1 MAIKMRVL
9 CTPGKKKLV
18 NITQLI
24 KQEFELNINAADVIP
39 PAYSC
44 DKERLVVLC
53 VTCKGSL
60 KDDVRLFITELN
72 KNRAVNVALMIDG
85 TPEGD
90 AYVRSLLASAGT
102 NAAHVCE
109 KTLYINGGNL
119 FNTKINDQE
128 KSDILAWVNECIA
141 SI

>member
-18 NITQLI
+18 NITQMI
-24 KQEFELNINAADVIP
+24 KQDFELNINAADVIP

-44 DKERLVVLC
+44 DKERLVVLV

-60 KDDVRLFITELN
+60 KDDVRLFISELN
-72 KNRAVNVALMIDG
+72 KTRAANVALMIDG

-90 AYVRSLLASAGT
+90 AYVRSLLATTGT
-102 NAAHVCE
+102 NVCAD
-109 KTLYINGGNL
+109 TLFINGGNL
-119 FNTKINDQE
+119 FNNKISEQE
-128 KSDILAWVNECIA
+128 KTDIIAWVNKCIA

>member
-18 NITQLI
+18 SITQLI

-44 DKERLVVLC
+44 DKERLVVLAA
-53 VTCKGSL
+53 TCKGSL
-60 KDDVRLFITELN
+60 KDDVRLFISELN
-72 KNRAVNVALMIDG
+72 KTRAANVALMIDG

-90 AYVRSLLASAGT
+90 AYVRSLLATAGT
-102 NAAHVCE
+102 NVCE
-109 KTLYINGGNL
+109 ETLYINGGNI
-119 FNTKINDQE
+119 FNSKITDQE
-128 KSDILAWVNECIA
+128 KADILAWVNKCIA

>member
-24 KQEFELNINAADVIP
+24 KQEFDLNINAADVIP

-44 DKERLVVLC
+44 DKERLVVL
-53 VTCKGSL
+53 VVSCKGSL
-60 KDDVRLFITELN
+60 KDDVRLFISELN

-85 TPEGD
+85 NDDGD
-90 AYVRSLLASAGT
+90 KYVRSLLTAAGT
-102 NAAHVCE
+102 NICPE
-109 KTLYINGGNL
+109 TLYINGGNL
-119 FNTKINDQE
+119 FNSKISDQE
-128 KSDILAWVNECIA
+128 KAEILAWVNKCIA

>member
-18 NITQLI
+18 AITQMI
-24 KQEFELNINAADVIP
+24 KQEFDLSINAADVIP

-44 DKERLVVLC
+44 DKERLVVLV

-60 KDDVRLFITELN
+60 KDDIRLFISELN
-72 KNRAVNVALMIDG
+72 KNRATNVALMIDG
-85 TPEGD
+85 NADGD
-90 AYVRSLLASAGT
+90 AYVRSLLDGIT
-102 NAAHVCE
+102 NVCSE
-109 KTLYINGGNL
+109 TLYINGGNL
-119 FNTKINDQE
+119 FNSKISDQE
-128 KSDILAWVNECIA
+128 KTDIIAWVNKCIA

>member
-18 NITQLI
+18 SITQMI
-24 KQEFELNINAADVIP
+24 KQEFQLNINAADVIP

-44 DKERLVVLC
+44 DKERLVVLV

-60 KDDVRLFITELN
+60 KDDARLFISELN
-72 KNRAVNVALMIDG
+72 KNRAANVALMIDG

-90 AYVRSLLASAGT
+90 TYVRSLLTTAGT
-102 NAAHVCE
+102 NVCPE
-109 KTLYINGGNL
+109 TLYVNGGNL
-119 FNTKINDQE
+119 FNSKITDQE
-128 KSDILAWVNECIA
+128 KSDILAWVNKCIE

>member
-24 KQEFELNINAADVIP
+24 KQEFDLNINAADVIP

-44 DKERLVVLC
+44 DKERLVILV

-60 KDDVRLFITELN
+60 KDDIRLFVSELN
-72 KNRAVNVALMIDG
+72 KNRAANVALMIDG
-85 TPEGD
+85 NADGD
-90 AYVRSLLASAGT
+90 QYVRSLLTAAGT
-102 NAAHVCE
+102 NICPE
-109 KTLYINGGNL
+109 TLFINGGNL
-119 FNTKINDQE
+119 FNSKITDQE
-128 KSDILAWVNECIA
+128 KADILTWVNKCIA

>member
-18 NITQLI
+18 SITQMI

-44 DKERLVVLC
+44 DKERLVVL
-53 VTCKGSL
+53 VLTCKGSL
-60 KDDVRLFITELN
+60 KDDVRLFISEL
-72 KNRAVNVALMIDG
+72 KPTRAVNVALMIDG
-85 TPEGD
+85 NADGD
-90 AYVRSLLASAGT
+90 AYVRSLLEGAGT
-102 NAAHVCE
+102 KVCPE
-109 KTLYINGGNL
+109 TLYINGGNI
-119 FNTKINDQE
+119 FNSKISDQE
-128 KSDILAWVNECIA
+128 KTEILAWVNNCIA

>member
-9 CTPGKKKLV
+9 CTPVKKKLV
-18 NITQLI
+18 NITQMI

-53 VTCKGSL
+53 LTCKGSL
-60 KDDVRLFITELN
+60 KDDIRLFITELN
-72 KNRAVNVALMIDG
+72 KNRASNVALMIDG
-85 TPEGD
+85 TPDGD
-90 AYVRSLLASAGT
+90 AYVRSLLEIAG
-102 NAAHVCE
+102 AKVCQ

-119 FNTKINDQE
+119 FNSKITDQE
-128 KSDILAWVNECIA
+128 KTDIIAWVNECIA

>member
-18 NITQLI
+18 GITQMI

-44 DKERLVVLC
+44 DKERLVVLV

-60 KDDVRLFITELN
+60 KDDIRLFISELN
-72 KNRAVNVALMIDG
+72 KSRTANVALMIDG
-85 TPEGD
+85 TPDGD
-90 AYVRSLLASAGT
+90 KYVRSLLATTGT
-102 NAAHVCE
+102 NVCE

-119 FNTKINDQE
+119 FNNKISDAE
-128 KSDILAWVNECIA
+128 KSEIIAWVNECIA

>member
-18 NITQLI
+18 NITQMI

-44 DKERLVVLC
+44 DKERLVVLAI
-53 VTCKGSL
+53 TCKGSL
-60 KDDVRLFITELN
+60 KDDIRLFISELN
-72 KNRAVNVALMIDG
+72 KNRAANVALMIDG
-85 TPEGD
+85 NADGD
-90 AYVRSLLASAGT
+90 AYVRSLLDGNGT
-102 NAAHVCE
+102 NVCTE
-109 KTLYINGGNL
+109 TLYINGGNL
-119 FNTKINDQE
+119 FNSKISDQE
-128 KSDILAWVNECIA
+128 KTDILAWVNRCIA